1 MELKT
6 LFFYLIVVIAIA
18 ALIVAIVAVVQ
29 SNNNN
34 DDIKTLQSQTVN
46 YSALP
51 SGKTSLV
58 SPGITPVEGTIYS
71 IDVPLTNWEYTSQNV
86 GILGNLYVPITFAA
100 GTTSVTTLIYYS
112 KNGGA
117 EVVLDGAADFNT
129 VSAGLF
135 PVNINLNGVTKST
148 TFSKGDTLTL
158 FVKMAVAGGLAPG
171 GTAPGTVDAA
181 MVYGPINV

>member
-18 ALIVAIVAVVQ
+18 ALVIAIVAVVQ

-46 YSALP
+46 YTALS
-51 SGKTSLV
+51 SGNTTLIT
-58 SPGITPVEGTIYS
+58 PGITDTETTIYS
-71 IDVPLTNWEYTSQNV
+71 IDVPLTNWEYASQSV
-86 GILGNLYVPITFAA
+86 GVLGNLYVPITFLT
-100 GTTSVTTLIYYS
+100 GTTSVTTLVYYS

-117 EVVLDGAADFNT
+117 EVALDGAVDFNT

-171 GTAPGTVDAA
+171 GTAPPTVDAA
-181 MVYGPINV
+181 LVYGPINV